1 MADPAPRVTPPRSS
15 APQVYLAAH
24 DRKQLALEIR
34 HAPGSAVTSGSHDV
48 ELFLFIPRNVG
59 LTAAN
64 YPSAQFYHD
73 LTAYLRL
80 DLPDLGLEDLCANTR
95 SPLRMLEVQLAELAR
110 GRATPDPIGIAVK
123 LFGHEFTEAVHRER
137 TRLSSLL
144 QTAAD
149 RDARPGELLTRIREL
164 ALVSRAAL

>member
-1 MADPAPRVTPPRSS
+1 MLRRCGSSCSKLRTRTGTAMSDPAATTPARSSGPRVT
-15 APQVYLAAH
+15 LAAH

-34 HAPGSAVTSGSHDV
+34 HAPGSAVTGGSHDV

-80 DLPDLGLEDLCANTR
+80 DLPDLGLEDLCASAR
-95 SPLRMLEVQLAELAR
+95 SPLHQLDAHLAELAR
-110 GRATPDPIGIAVK
+110 GEATPDPIGVAVK

-137 TRLSSLL
+137 TWLSS
-144 QTAAD
+144 A
-149 RDARPGELLTRIREL
+149 I
-164 ALVSRAAL
+164 